1 MRSLDAR
8 REIPHG
14 EEPDGDRTASSH
26 AVTDLELQGVPKGAT
41 VLVRGMVLH
50 TDNASAGD
58 LTTSDALINGTH
70 SLIRRAVEGNTMSVL
85 TDCPSREKLGR
96 CPRPRPDRGLGG
108 IRRTP
113 RRPGGQG
120 RHDIGVR
127 LLPHPYGL
135 ARTAWLRDGDRFHLS
150 VDVPAGSTAEVRL
163 PLVRPARAGA
173 GGSAAAAHRGRGR
186 PSGVPREF
194 RALGVPDGDAAGLTA
209 NGSG

>member
-1 MRSLDAR
+1 M
-8 REIPHG
+8 
-14 EEPDGDRTASSH
+14 
-26 AVTDLELQGVPKGAT
+26 PKGAT

-163 PLVRPARAGA
+163 PSSGRPVRAPAGA
-173 GGSAAAAHRGRGR
+173 R
-186 PSGVPREF
+186 PLRTG
-194 RALGVPDGDAAGLTA
+194 DGDGRAVFHV
-209 NGSG
+209 GSGHWECRPVMPPA